1 MIKSNFREWTSDR
14 IDETFGTKQID
25 NHPALDS
32 WLSFEYELKEWE
44 KIALLTVQKPLIKGA
59 VGWNE
64 VELENKFISPMFMLA
79 GVYGDNFGY
88 FLERDLAA
96 NIDDYEL
103 SGRFDGMVA
112 SGVRN
117 PKKPFFC
124 LNEYKRLTDP
134 DGEPQGQVLMAMLVA
149 QQHNNTPTVPL
160 HGCYIVVGGK
170 FAEPT
175 TNRKINIVKANKTL
189 LAIGIGAGVI
199 VLEIIVYFY
208 LQKEKIDKLQE
219 LADSLEDDNNILNIE
234 NDSLKEY
241 IDNLHLEVNEIINE
255 QPDLDETVKSELKKL
270 IHNYQHLYYDIK
282 N

>member
-25 NHPALDS
+25 SHPALDS
-32 WLSFEYELKEWE
+32 WLAFEYELKEWE

-103 SGRFDGMVA
+103 SGRVDGMVA

-160 HGCYIVVGGK
+160 HGCYIIGK
-170 FAEPT
+170 FW
-175 TNRKINIVKANKTL
+175 NF
-189 LAIGIGAGVI
+189 I
-199 VLEIIVYFY
+199 VLEGKNYAISPTYTADADDIYEIFRILKGLTASVAA
-208 LQKEKIDKLQE
+208 Q
-219 LADSLEDDNNILNIE
+219 LA
-234 NDSLKEY
+234 
-241 IDNLHLEVNEIINE
+241 
-255 QPDLDETVKSELKKL
+255 
-270 IHNYQHLYYDIK
+270 
-282 N
+282 